1 MDRIER
7 EKRTVERMI
16 RLYCRRKEH
25 NAELCEACRS
35 LLSYACRRLET
46 CRYGPLKGSCKQC
59 TVHCYAPAQRE
70 KIRAVMRYA
79 GPRMLLYHRPDHVFK
94 AGFSRSLSLVLRFST
109 A

>member
-1 MDRIER
+1 
-7 EKRTVERMI
+7 MI

-46 CRYGPLKGSCKQC
+46 SRNGYHKGACKQC
-59 TVHCYAPAQRE
+59 KDHSYPPAQRQ

-79 GPRMLLYHRPDHVFK
+79 GPRMLLYHPLE
-94 AGFSRSLSLVLRFST
+94 ALRHLLR
-109 A
+109 

>member
-1 MDRIER
+1 
-7 EKRTVERMI
+7 MI

-59 TVHCYAPAQRE
+59 KIHCYAPAQRE
-70 KIRAVMRYA
+70 KIQAVMRYA
-79 GPRMLLYHRPDHVFK
+79 GPRMLLYHPGRPVQRCDKFIVQGSGTK
-94 AGFSRSLSLVLRFST
+94 KPV
-109 A
+109 

>member
-1 MDRIER
+1 MDRIDR

-46 CRYGPLKGSCKQC
+46 CRYGPLNGSCKQC

-79 GPRMLLYHRPDHVFK
+79 GPRMLLYHPLEALWH
-94 AGFSRSLSLVLRFST
+94 LLR
-109 A
+109 